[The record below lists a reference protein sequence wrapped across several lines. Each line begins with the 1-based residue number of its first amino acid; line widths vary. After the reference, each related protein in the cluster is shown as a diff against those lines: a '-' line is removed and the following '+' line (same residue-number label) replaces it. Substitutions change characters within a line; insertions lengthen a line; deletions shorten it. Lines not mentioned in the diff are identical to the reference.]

1 MNEIIFATFNNHK
14 VYEINKI
21 INNCKIVSL
30 KDINFTDEIIENEN
44 TFIGNSLIK
53 CRSVY
58 QHYKK
63 PVLADDSGICVNQLN
78 GDPGVYSARYGS
90 SKFNDKERYHFLLNR
105 LDRNKDLSAS
115 FVCALVLFVSPNRIY
130 IAQEEI
136 KGLITFDPKG
146 NNGFG
151 YDPIFF
157 LKEYG
162 KTMAELS
169 DEEKNLI
176 SHRGKAAKI
185 LNIFLEETK
194 I

>member
-58 QHYKK
+58 QRYKK

-185 LNIFLEETK
+185 LNKFLEESK

>member
-58 QHYKK
+58 QRYKK

>member
-44 TFIGNSLIK
+44 TFIENSLIK

-58 QHYKK
+58 QRYKK

-185 LNIFLEETK
+185 LNKFLEESK

>member
-58 QHYKK
+58 QRYKK

-90 SKFNDKERYHFLLNR
+90 SKFNDKERYHFLLNQ

-185 LNIFLEETK
+185 LNKFLEESK